1 MNAMIL
7 AAGLGTRLGDL
18 GRAEPK
24 ALIDIG
30 GKPLLQRQLEFLER
44 QGVERVGINAHHLAP
59 QIVDFATRYRGPL
72 EVRCVVEPELLGT
85 AGGVRNAL
93 GDLGQGSFLV
103 LYGDVVVQEE
113 LTPLVDHHRRRR
125 PAATLAVYEA
135 TSAEAKGVVEMTADG
150 RVTGFREKPE
160 LAPGFVLIN
169 AGLYV
174 VEPALIATLAPGVF
188 ADFGQHVFPS
198 ALSAG
203 LAIEAVRL
211 TSPVIDIGTPE
222 GLALAREAA
231 QP

>member
-18 GRAEPK
+18 GQTEPK
-24 ALIDIG
+24 ALLDIA

-44 QGVERVGINAHHLAP
+44 QGVERVVINAHHLAP
-59 QIVDFATRYRGPL
+59 RIVDFAARYRGPL
-72 EVRCVVEPELLGT
+72 EVRCIVEPELLGT

-93 GDLGQGSFLV
+93 DYLGPGAFLV

-113 LTPLVDHHRRRR
+113 LAALVAHHARRQ
-125 PAATLAVYEA
+125 PVATLAVYEA
-135 TSAEAKGVVEMTADG
+135 TSAEAKGVVETDSHG

-160 LAPGFVLIN
+160 LGPGSVLIN

-174 VEPALIATLAPGVF
+174 VEPALIETLAAGVF
-188 ADFGQHVFPS
+188 GDFGQDVFPA

-203 LAIEAVRL
+203 LPIEAARL
-211 TSPVIDIGTPE
+211 TAPVIDIGTPE
-222 GLALAREAA
+222 GLALARQVA

>member
-24 ALIDIG
+24 ALIDIA

-44 QGVERVGINAHHLAP
+44 QGVDRVVINAHHLAP
-59 QIVDFATRYRGPL
+59 RIVDFADRYRGPL

-85 AGGVRNAL
+85 AGGVRNVLDAL
-93 GDLGQGSFLV
+93 GPGAFLV

-113 LTPLVDHHRRRR
+113 LEPLVGHHSRRQ

-135 TSAEAKGVVEMTADG
+135 ASGEAKGVVEMDASS

-160 LAPGFVLIN
+160 LGPGSVLIN

-174 VEPALIATLAPGVF
+174 VEPALIETLAPGVF
-188 ADFGQHVFPS
+188 ADFGQDVFPA
-198 ALSAG
+198 ALAAG
-203 LAIEAVRL
+203 LEIEAVRL
-211 TSPVIDIGTPE
+211 TAPVIDIGTPE
-222 GLALAREAA
+222 GLAHAREVAS
-231 QP
+231 P